1 MQSFT
6 LAIASIAAVALADK
20 PAGYA
25 TPYAPAPAA
34 YAPAPVQAYAA
45 PAQVVAFAGTTEPT
59 VTVTH
64 INGASSNIF
73 SLGAAALAGTLAFAS
88 FM

>member
-1 MQSFT
+1 SFT
-6 LAIASIAAVALADK
+6 VASIAIAAISAVAFANK
-20 PAGYA
+20 PAA
-25 TPYAPAPAA
+25 AAPAA
-34 YAPAPVQAYAA
+34 QYAYAA
-45 PAQVVAFAGTTEPT
+45 PVTVIANAATVEPT

-73 SLGAAALAGTLAFAS
+73 SLGAAALAGTLALAS